1 MTCSK
6 EKSSLVKNGASYL
19 EHNDYACRSTYASR
33 MLINVFVI
41 GCAECSLYDYNL
53 IRVLELRKLVIKVI
67 SLPNRVKN
75 RARTLHTK
83 LLLPSSLLV
92 RRLSQL

>member
-1 MTCSK
+1 MIMRAEVNMRVVCYK
-6 EKSSLVKNGASYL
+6 CFC
-19 EHNDYACRSTYASR
+19 HR
-33 MLINVFVI
+33 MC
-41 GCAECSLYDYNL
+41 GCSLYDYNL

-67 SLPNRVKN
+67 SLQYRVKN
-75 RARTLHTK
+75 RARTLHSK